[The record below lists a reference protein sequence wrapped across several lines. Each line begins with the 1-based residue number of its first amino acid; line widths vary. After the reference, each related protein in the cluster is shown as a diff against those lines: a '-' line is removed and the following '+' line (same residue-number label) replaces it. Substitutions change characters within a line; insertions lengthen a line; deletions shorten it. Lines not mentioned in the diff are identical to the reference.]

1 MDLRARLV
9 ILVVLALGAACA
21 RGGEGGVTAIGPT
34 GGTVRSVDGLFEL
47 QIPAGA
53 LNEVVELSVRTRV
66 DVLVPQRASEVY
78 EVEPAG
84 VVLALPA
91 TASLRSIRTS
101 WVGRRALVTVDDDL
115 IQEVPAGVLGAY
127 HRQTL
132 TARGVVEGLERRLF
146 VLLERPEDGDCAGV
160 SCGTPCGGCR
170 PADPGCMPEAEGPRC
185 SRDGAC
191 VPAEPLCPAQDWQT
205 PLGRGRA
212 FVVSQLSVADAQRGF
227 DLDGR
232 CRVAGECVD
241 NDLAGFAYFVNDQLR
256 QALLGGM
263 VRMVVEVG
271 GLDYASTD
279 PSVTVSWLPVRD
291 ADEPFFPANDFSILA
306 GDSRCCEFRPWTE
319 ALASDGRA
327 PGRLVGALADGVLTA
342 RAADGYGPPMTL
354 MELID
359 LFSDDPSDD
368 ELPRPQ
374 RLRLVRAQLTATL
387 SDDGAS
393 IEDGLLGGVIV
404 ARDLASALVP
414 RCPPPGLLCPP
425 VGSFGDSWLD
435 AIIDVAGQ
443 PTLDLDGDGLETFTY
458 GPDGRLM
465 ACRDGD
471 GREIPPM
478 QPEVPASCADSP
490 QVADGYGIAYT
501 FSGVRATLRTAAP

>member
-9 ILVVLALGAACA
+9 TLVVLALSAACA

-53 LNEVVELSVRTRV
+53 LSEVVELSVRTRV

-101 WVGRRALVTVDDDL
+101 WVGRRALVTIDGDL
-115 IQEVPAGVLGAY
+115 AEEVPAGALGPY
-127 HRQTL
+127 DRQTL
-132 TARGVVEGLERRLF
+132 TARGVVQGLERRLF
-146 VLLERPEDGDCAGV
+146 VLLERPEEGDCARV

-185 SRDGAC
+185 SGDGAC
-191 VPAEPLCPAQDWQT
+191 VPAEPLCPAQDWQA

-212 FVVSQLSVADAQRGF
+212 FVVSQLSVAEAQRGF

-232 CRVAGECVD
+232 CRAAGDCVD
-241 NDLAGFAYFVNDQLR
+241 NDLGGFAYVVNDQLR
-256 QALLGGM
+256 QGLLGGLLLM
-263 VRMVVEVG
+263 AVEVG
-271 GLDYASTD
+271 GLDYAPTD

-291 ADEPFFPANDFSILA
+291 ADEPFFPANNFSIPA
-306 GDSRCCEFRPWTE
+306 GDRSCCAFLPQSE
-319 ALASDGRA
+319 ALSPDGGAR
-327 PGRLVGALADGVLTA
+327 GRLVGAVVDGVLTA
-342 RAADGYGPPMTL
+342 RAVEGYEPPMTL
-354 MELID
+354 MELIHQYT
-359 LFSDDPSDD
+359 DDPPRVPR
-368 ELPRPQ
+368 LP
-374 RLRLVRAQLTATL
+374 LLRAQLTATL

-435 AIIDVAGQ
+435 AIVSVAGQ

-471 GREIPPM
+471 GREISPV